1 MYFNSYAAGYRIQ
14 KLRKAHGL
22 TQEEAAIKLNISD
35 RHMRSLEKGTY
46 TPLDLFVEI
55 AVHFDV
61 TLDYLILGKVETK
74 KELELGK
81 KIKRVYVKPEGM
93 HPKKAF
99 SFQVHY
105 GHSKGATP
113 QTGRNPKLETVP

>member
-1 MYFNSYAAGYRIQ
+1 MSNVRPRSDPVVWPVAALLHGRRAGLCTFNPYAAGYRIQ

-46 TPLDLFVEI
+46 APLDLFVEI

-74 KELELGK
+74 TELALSK
-81 KIKRVYVKPEGM
+81 KSMTR
-93 HPKKAF
+93 
-99 SFQVHY
+99 S
-105 GHSKGATP
+105 
-113 QTGRNPKLETVP
+113 RL

>member
-1 MYFNSYAAGYRIQ
+1 VAIGCCAVWSEGWLMYFDPYAAGYRIQ
-14 KLRKAHGL
+14 KLRKAHEL

-46 TPLDLFVEI
+46 APLDLFVEI

-74 KELELGK
+74 TELALSK
-81 KIKRVYVKPEGM
+81 KINDQKQAMKSLKEQLL
-93 HPKKAF
+93 AF
-99 SFQVHY
+99 AMEIEV
-105 GHSKGATP
+105 
-113 QTGRNPKLETVP
+113 E